1 MGYYSVTAEYAQ
13 KALRAGGAG
22 PEGFQ
27 TEGYEYP
34 VGYLV
39 YGFDSH
45 TLCQLRITNSLNR
58 FVRHQKLRTSGGK
71 LIKSGLKK
79 GT

>member
-1 MGYYSVTAEYAQ
+1 MTAEYAQ
-13 KALRAGGAG
+13 KALRAGGIG

-39 YGFDSH
+39 YGFDELLSKLY
-45 TLCQLRITNSLNR
+45 TIPTPSAN
-58 FVRHQKLRTSGGK
+58 FVLQ
-71 LIKSGLKK
+71 IA
-79 GT
+79 

>member
-39 YGFDSH
+39 YGFDELLSKLY
-45 TLCQLRITNSLNR
+45 TIPTPSAN
-58 FVRHQKLRTSGGK
+58 FVLQ
-71 LIKSGLKK
+71 IA
-79 GT
+79 